1 MASYYLNLSKKEL
14 KKRIEKAISLLNP
27 CQVCPRK
34 CGINRIKGEHG
45 FCRLGRKAKVSSY
58 HPHFG
63 EEPCLVGTHGSG
75 TIFFTSCNLACVFCQ
90 NYDISQLDY
99 GQEVSAEELAQIMI
113 SLQKIGCH
121 NINFVTPT
129 SQVPQILEALE
140 IAIGKG
146 LKIPL
151 VYNSNAY
158 DSVETLKLLDGLVD
172 IYMPDAKYSDDQ
184 IAVKYSSAP
193 NYFEIM
199 KKALKEMHRQV
210 GDLEIKDGIAIR
222 GLLVRHL
229 VLPKDLAGTEK
240 IMKFLAEEISKDAFV
255 NMMDQYRPC
264 YKAFQYKEL
273 SQGITHQEYREAVD
287 LAKKYGLH
295 RFAD

>member
-1 MASYYLNLSKKEL
+1 MPSYLNLSKKEL
-14 KKRIEKAISLLNP
+14 KKRVEKALSFLNP

-34 CGINRIKGEHG
+34 CGVNRLENKKG
-45 FCRLGRKAKVSSY
+45 FCRLGRKAKVSSS

-63 EEPCLVGTHGSG
+63 EESCLVGTFGSG
-75 TIFFTSCNLACVFCQ
+75 TIFFTSCNLACIFCQ

-99 GQEVSAEELAQIMI
+99 GQEISSQELVKMMI
-113 SLQKIGCH
+113 SLQKLGCH

-140 IAIGKG
+140 VAIERG

-158 DSVETLKLLDGLVD
+158 DSVETLKLLDGIIDTYL
-172 IYMPDAKYSDDQ
+172 PDAKYSDDE
-184 IAVKYSSAP
+184 IALKYSSAP

-210 GDLEIKDGIAIR
+210 GDLEIKNGIAVR
-222 GLLVRHL
+222 GLLIRHL
-229 VLPKDLAGTEK
+229 VLPDNLAGTEK
-240 IMKFLAEEISKDAFV
+240 IMKFLAEEISKNTFV
-255 NMMDQYRPC
+255 NIMDQYRPC
-264 YKAFQYKEL
+264 YKAFSYPEL
-273 SQGITHQEYREAVD
+273 SRGITFKEYQEAIN
-287 LAKKYGLH
+287 LAKKYGLYH
-295 RFAD
+295 FAD